1 MVKETPGIRDLLQ
14 SQREATDTQGGSMYG
29 HGKRSAVNAPRPSP
43 RLTKEQRA
51 EYQEELEY
59 AHAQQQA
66 RGDAAYR
73 AAMDEQYDAQPGRR
87 TQPTAY
93 ERISSSARGLA
104 ARASVAGNRALNAG
118 ARAAEGVSAIG
129 QNPHIRQMSQQSGFI
144 NRNIPPAQPRHATAR
159 QQYAGA
165 PVHDN
170 SVMHPGN
177 RIVVMRCSEATGKCK
192 TIATGISEE
201 RPRQPRRARRP
212 AYYRGGLGEGDYG
225 L

>member
-1 MVKETPGIRDLLQ
+1 MVRLSAEQQKEY
-14 SQREATDTQGGSMYG
+14 E
-29 HGKRSAVNAPRPSP
+29 
-43 RLTKEQRA
+43 
-51 EYQEELEY
+51 EELEY
-59 AHAQQQA
+59 ARENETIHVPGKAKRSA
-66 RGDAAYR
+66 YDKIASAANK
-73 AAMDEQYDAQPGRR
+73 
-87 TQPTAY
+87 AY
-93 ERISSSARGLA
+93 
-104 ARASVAGNRALNAG
+104 NAG
-118 ARAAEGVSAIG
+118 ARVAEGVSAIG

-177 RIVVMRCSEATGKCK
+177 RIVVMRCSGETGQCK

-201 RPRQPRRARRP
+201 RPRQPRQARRP
-212 AYYRGGLGEGDYG
+212 RYYQGGLGEGDYG